1 MIGYLKNKSKGSVS
15 GWEKSHFGGF
25 YRMIQDYPYIKLD
38 YSVRIEGTP
47 ELTKDLGWFT
57 SEKLIKLFLIKLQ
70 SFDGLFTL
78 TSEIVEKKSFVG
90 LVTKKYEVTTITQ
103 SSLTYLLDRIEDSEY
118 QPLFAHYAKSLI
130 GSTLEKELPEDKND
144 DQDNEGED
152 SPEDEEDKSKGKE
165 GKSKDGDGLGEGKS
179 EPKPTTRKEPSKVI
193 EAIKKMVEF
202 KPSNGFN
209 SLSDFSAAPVFKTI
223 DVSYLSEYRFHT
235 QEIKD
240 AENLLKLLDISYDPK
255 SDVVKSLRAGKL
267 DVQKIAEVPA
277 GSTSIYKQ
285 TVEDVD
291 TKPFGVCILADLSGS
306 MAQGT
311 RLATQKRVLNTLYLA
326 MSQIVP
332 SDKLWIYGH
341 TGDDEPEIYTF
352 CSPYDTNYAQ
362 NIKAYDAVSIC
373 QNYDGPVI
381 EAIHKKVREMTD
393 DRIIFISLS
402 DGQPAGNGYGD
413 TSDIIDMK
421 KIVERARRDEF
432 VTVGIG
438 IQYMSTP
445 GLYQYSITVDDLS
458 QLVKDASKL
467 INKVVLTE
475 FK

>member
-1 MIGYLKNKSKGSVS
+1 MIGYLKGRLKGSVS

-38 YSVRIEGTP
+38 YSVRIEATP
-47 ELTKDLGWFT
+47 ELSKDLGWYT

-78 TSEIVEKKSFVG
+78 TSEIVEKKNFVG
-90 LVTKKYEVTTITQ
+90 LVTKKYEVTTITEH
-103 SSLTYLLDRIEDSEY
+103 SLIYLLDRIQDSEY
-118 QPLFAHYAKSLI
+118 QPLFAHYFKSII
-130 GSTLEKELPEDKND
+130 GSTLEKELPEDKE
-144 DQDNEGED
+144 DNEGEGG
-152 SPEDEEDKSKGKE
+152 PEDEEDESEDRDDSGE
-165 GKSKDGDGLGEGKS
+165 GKSSAKS
-179 EPKPTTRKEPSKVI
+179 EPKPTTKEQPSKVI

-223 DVSYLSEYRFHT
+223 DVSYLSEYRFGT

-306 MAQGT
+306 MGHGS
-311 RLATQKRVLNTLYLA
+311 RLQTQKRVLNTLYLA

-362 NIKAYDAVSIC
+362 NIRAYDEINIC

-381 EAIHKKVREMTD
+381 EAIHKKVREVTD

-402 DGQPAGNGYGD
+402 DGQPAGNGYGHE
-413 TSDIIDMK
+413 SDIIDMK

-445 GLYQYSITVDDLS
+445 GLYQYAITVDDLS